1 MNREKPEDVALIGFV
16 MLGVCCLFTLL
27 LMPIAGKY
35 EAISGWK
42 WYLASYVILSC
53 ASQTEMNY
61 LKVKGRNKF
70 YAGISVLQTAVLAS
84 MNFTFLVF
92 MGIGIRGYFMANILA
107 QAVGVIITFFAAD
120 FGKDLKRANFRVPL
134 LKRMILYSAPII
146 LNNVSWWIINS
157 LDKIMIE
164 GMMNAAALG
173 IYTVATK
180 IPSLINVIISI
191 FSQAWGLSTIKEIE
205 SSNDTGFYSSVF
217 RMYSFITF
225 GAGVAVVSII
235 KPFMTVYVGQE
246 FEDAWKYVSLLVV
259 SAVFYSISA
268 YFGTLYNALQK
279 TVNSMWTTLLCAAI
293 NTALNLIFIP
303 VADVWGAIIGTVAAY
318 FVIAHLRM
326 FDVRR
331 YVKITISWRK
341 YVINAVLLIVQSILV
356 ALDWH
361 IYYVSVAVIL
371 LFAANNIKE
380 ITANIE
386 FVTKKIRTV
395 LFKGK

>member
-1 MNREKPEDVALIGFV
+1 MVFG
-16 MLGVCCLFTLL
+16 
-27 LMPIAGKY
+27 
-35 EAISGWK
+35 
-42 WYLASYVILSC
+42 ILC
-53 ASQTEMNY
+53 YFKLRFPNGNDY

-70 YAGISVLQTAVLAS
+70 YAGNQRASNCSSCQHEFYISCFYGDW
-84 MNFTFLVF
+84 NP
-92 MGIGIRGYFMANILA
+92 GIFYGKYPGTGGWCNHY
-107 QAVGVIITFFAAD
+107 FFAAD

-279 TVNSMWTTLLCAAI
+279 TVNSMWTDFTLLQQFQYGF
-293 NTALNLIFIP
+293 LI
-303 VADVWGAIIGTVAAY
+303 
-318 FVIAHLRM
+318 
-326 FDVRR
+326 
-331 YVKITISWRK
+331 
-341 YVINAVLLIVQSILV
+341 
-356 ALDWH
+356 
-361 IYYVSVAVIL
+361 
-371 LFAANNIKE
+371 
-380 ITANIE
+380 
-386 FVTKKIRTV
+386 
-395 LFKGK
+395 